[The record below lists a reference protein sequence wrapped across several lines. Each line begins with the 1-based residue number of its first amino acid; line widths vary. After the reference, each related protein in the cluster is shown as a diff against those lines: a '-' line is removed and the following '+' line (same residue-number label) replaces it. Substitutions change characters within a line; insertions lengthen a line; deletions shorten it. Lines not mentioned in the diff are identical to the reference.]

1 MRPSDE
7 HWCGRPPSPPPHPRP
22 PTPRLMWRS
31 RSSRSG
37 AGVDPG
43 RHPCGWCVD
52 VWCWLVLGAGGVVSA
67 FRRSAGASSSG
78 CSRVGLG
85 RACAQGARA
94 TVALLRSSRGRGVY
108 FSLVRTAGCVC
119 SGGKQREREIHLKEK
134 RKKERKKE
142 RKALGTGGEAHGQGA
157 SNSEQKSS
165 P

>member
-7 HWCGRPPSPPPHPRP
+7 HWCGRPPSPPSHPRP
-22 PTPRLMWRS
+22 PTPRLLWQS
-31 RSSRSG
+31 RSSRLG
-37 AGVDPG
+37 GCVDR
-43 RHPCGWCVD
+43 RHPCWWWVG
-52 VWCWLVLGAGGVVSA
+52 VWRWLPAGACGVVSA
-67 FRRSAGASSSG
+67 FRRSVGVSSSG

-94 TVALLRSSRGRGVY
+94 PSPSSGHPGVVASTFRWSALLGVC
-108 FSLVRTAGCVC
+108 AAAAN
-119 SGGKQREREIHLKEK
+119 REREIHLKEK

>member
-37 AGVDPG
+37 GCVDR
-43 RHPCGWCVD
+43 RHPCWWWVD

-67 FRRSAGASSSG
+67 FRRSVGASSSG

-94 TVALLRSSRGRGVY
+94 TVALLRSSRGRGPH

-134 RKKERKKE
+134 RKKKRKKE